1 MQSNTLTWL
10 PSEVSILDTEISPIS
25 TFLLKI
31 SSRCNLDCSYCY
43 VYHSPD
49 QSWLEKPQ
57 FMSRGVV
64 SKLASRIS
72 EYACRH
78 NLEEVTI
85 ILHGGEPLLAGVNQL
100 EQYFATLNNHIACK
114 VDFAVQTNGTL
125 LNEDLLN
132 LFFSYNVKIGI
143 SLDGDKE
150 TNDTNRTYSNGKG
163 SFDNVKRSIELI
175 NSSEKWQGIF
185 GGILTVVNLD
195 NSPER
200 IYQTFIDLGI
210 NSVDLLLPDS
220 NHESPPLRPIDDYY
234 KNSYGKWLADF
245 FDIWY
250 GGSTNLEIR
259 FFEEI
264 ISLLLNGA
272 STTESIG
279 SPIVDFVVIE
289 SDGSIEPVDTLKVV
303 GRRAT
308 DLGMDIFSNS
318 LDEITQHPAIYSR
331 MLGEKVLCS
340 TCKNCKELVNCGGG
354 YIPHRYS
361 EANGFLN
368 PSVYCNDLQYI
379 ITHIRNKL
387 YCLLGTENNYAE
399 I

>member
-1 MQSNTLTWL
+1 MQPNTLAWL
-10 PSEVSILDTEISPIS
+10 PSEVSVPDNEISPIS

-31 SSRCNLDCSYCY
+31 SSRCNLDCNYCY
-43 VYHSPD
+43 VYQSLD

-57 FMSRGVV
+57 FISQRVV

-72 EYACRH
+72 EYACKH
-78 NLEEVTI
+78 NLKEVTI
-85 ILHGGEPLLAGVNQL
+85 ILHGGEPLLAGINQL
-100 EQYFATLNNHIACK
+100 EQYFVTLSNYIDCE
-114 VDFAVQTNGTL
+114 VDFAIQTNGTL
-125 LNEDLLN
+125 LNESLLE
-132 LFFSYNVKIGI
+132 LFASYNVKIGI

-150 TNDTNRTYSNGKG
+150 TNDTNRIYSNGKG
-163 SFDNVKRSIELI
+163 SFDDVKKSIELI
-175 NSSEKWQGIF
+175 NSSEEWQKIF
-185 GGILTVVNLD
+185 GGILTVINLD
-195 NSPER
+195 NSPR
-200 IYQTFIDLGI
+200 KIYQAFIDLGV

-220 NHESPPLRPIDDYY
+220 NHETLPHRPTDDYQE
-234 KNSYGKWLADF
+234 NSYGKWLADF

-250 GGSTNLEIR
+250 ESSTNLEIR

-264 ISLLLNGA
+264 ISLLLNGG

-303 GRRAT
+303 GRHAT

-340 TCKNCKELVNCGGG
+340 TCKNCKELMNCGGG

-379 ITHIRNKL
+379 INHIRDKL
-387 YCLLGTENNYAE
+387 HYLLSVESNHAG